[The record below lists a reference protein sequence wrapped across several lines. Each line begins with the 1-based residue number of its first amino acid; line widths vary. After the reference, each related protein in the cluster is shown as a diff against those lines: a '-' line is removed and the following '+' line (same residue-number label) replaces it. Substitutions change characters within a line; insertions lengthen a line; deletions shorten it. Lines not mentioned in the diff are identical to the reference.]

1 MRNEQRAYGQKRS
14 QAQNSVYADVQAR
27 NAVYRLRKGEE
38 RKPEQFA
45 DGNEKIVPRTPLT
58 RTEAH
63 VYQPLQ
69 RVRSFKRSRE
79 PLGGT
84 QFKRNDNDDRLHAL
98 L

>member
-14 QAQNSVYADVQAR
+14 QAQNTVYADVQAS

-45 DGNEKIVPRTPLT
+45 NGNEKIVPRTSLA
-58 RTEAH
+58 RTQTH

-69 RVRSFKRSRE
+69 GEWSSKRSGK

-84 QFKRNDNDDRLHAL
+84 QFERNDNDDRLHAL